1 MLRAPVNLGSYV
13 GISRRAQRER
23 KAVSIFLLRRRHLC
37 VGRLGYTFRC
47 QSEGKTLNIG
57 FGLALDFWS
66 AEKPLSRHLD
76 DCVELLKRA
85 EGYGFNSVWAG
96 ENRAPRPAPGHTPA
110 PLMVLAALANRTS
123 LRIGSG
129 VTLLTLWHPLRLA
142 YDGAILDH
150 LSDGRFTLGVGVGA
164 PPVMERFGVPPAE
177 AGSRMD
183 DGLALLKAFWSGAD
197 HYHGRHF
204 HVDGAVV
211 PGPVQP
217 GGPPIWVG
225 GTVERSVRRAVAL
238 GDAWYGATQYHFE
251 VIKRQARRYRE
262 RLAERGTDPVA
273 ATVAVN
279 RTTFLATSDDEAR
292 RQGKPFVKQVLDFY
306 ARFGAVT
313 DAEGNALDRN
323 ADLFERVG
331 DEIYFAGSPAS
342 CIHSMQR
349 YVDAGVTQ
357 FNLRV
362 SMGDMPVAFVERT
375 VKLLGEQVLPNFR

>member
-1 MLRAPVNLGSYV
+1 M
-13 GISRRAQRER
+13 
-23 KAVSIFLLRRRHLC
+23 
-37 VGRLGYTFRC
+37 
-47 QSEGKTLNIG
+47 NIE

-76 DCVELLKRA
+76 DCVELLKLA

-96 ENRAPRPAPGHTPA
+96 EHRPQRSLPGHTPT
-110 PLMVLAALANRTS
+110 PLMVLAALASRTS

-164 PPVMERFGVPPAE
+164 PPSMERFGVPPAE

-183 DGLALLKAFWSGAD
+183 EGLALLKAFWSGAD

-204 HVDGAVV
+204 HIDGPVV

-217 GGPPIWVG
+217 GGPPIFVG
-225 GTVERSVRRAVAL
+225 GTGERAVRRAVEL
-238 GDAWYGATQYHFE
+238 GNAWYGATQYHFE
-251 VIKRQARRYRE
+251 LIKRQARRYRE
-262 RLAERGTDPVA
+262 RLAEHGADPGA

-279 RTTFLATSDDEAR
+279 RTTFLASSDDEAR
-292 RQGKPFVKQVLDFY
+292 REGKPFVKQVLDFY
-306 ARFGAVT
+306 ARFGSVT

-323 ADLFERVG
+323 ADLFELVG
-331 DEIYFAGSPAS
+331 DEIYLVGSPAS
-342 CIHSMQR
+342 CTRSIQR

-362 SMGDMPVAFVERT
+362 CMGDMPIALAERT
-375 VKLLGEQVLPNFR
+375 VKLLGEQVLPSFR